1 MTGKAGAATTARAL
15 NPMPSPCVYPKEP
28 WSTGK
33 IVDVMVRR
41 LGFPKAS
48 STPGKVRLIRA
59 GLVIGCPGWGALAV
73 LMVGQ
78 HASAASD
85 VAATT
90 LNVGLL
96 PASRRLAE
104 YR

>member
-1 MTGKAGAATTARAL
+1 MTGKAGAPTAVQAL
-15 NPMPSPCVYPKEP
+15 NPMPSPRAYPKEP
-28 WSTGK
+28 WSAGK
-33 IVDVMVRR
+33 IVNVMVRR
-41 LGFPKAS
+41 LGFSKAS
-48 STPGKVRLIRA
+48 STPGKVRLIQA
-59 GLVIGCPGWGALAV
+59 GLVIGCLGWGALAV

-78 HASAASD
+78 HASAAGD
-85 VAATT
+85 GAATT